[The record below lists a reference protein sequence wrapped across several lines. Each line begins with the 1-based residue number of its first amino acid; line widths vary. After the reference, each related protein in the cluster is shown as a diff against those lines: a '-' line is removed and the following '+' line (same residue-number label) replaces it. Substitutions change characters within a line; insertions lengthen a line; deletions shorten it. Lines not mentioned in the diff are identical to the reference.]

1 MIFQMFFLNFQN
13 QARPRSTRSSKK
25 VTPKKSYTLLTS
37 AVDTS
42 SSFHYFIDSFNRCT
56 LTSAV
61 DTSSSFHYFIDS
73 VNRCTSTFS
82 SFNCLNQHLHGQ
94 KKRSIAPGQSGC
106 HCGPPWPQCS
116 LHQFAEGPT
125 TSFGSTTQSIDALLA
140 PLPQELLQK
149 HRKQRFS
156 LSRSEK
162 TNEGCPSISTKCR
175 GKH

>member
-1 MIFQMFFLNFQN
+1 MVEKYLVPNVFSKIFRIWNIRFWN
-13 QARPRSTRSSKK
+13 RGSSKK
-25 VTPKKSYTLLTS
+25 VTPKKSFTLLTS

-42 SSFHYFIDSFNRCT
+42 SSFHYFIDSF
-56 LTSAV
+56 
-61 DTSSSFHYFIDS
+61 
-73 VNRCTSTFS
+73 NRCTSTFS

-116 LHQFAEGPT
+116 LYQFAEGPT